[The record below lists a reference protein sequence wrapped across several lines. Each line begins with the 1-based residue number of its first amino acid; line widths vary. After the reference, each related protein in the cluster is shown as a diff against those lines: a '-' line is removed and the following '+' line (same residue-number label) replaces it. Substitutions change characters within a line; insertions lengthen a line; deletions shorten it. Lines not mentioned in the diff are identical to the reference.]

1 MSSVLNRWVVKF
13 QFSGKRRHKFYKKL
27 SQLLANGVNLD
38 RALYQIE
45 TVERRQRNKSM
56 VMAITEWRRNM
67 ENGLNFGVCIGP
79 YVPVGEAMLIEAG
92 SDSGKLER
100 SLKNAQDM
108 VVQQQRI
115 KNSIIS
121 AGAYPLVMILILCA
135 ALFMASYNVIPAFA
149 EVLPIEQWQ
158 GASKTVAQASE
169 FIRENG
175 EKAVIV
181 LSGFLLLAFLSM
193 PRWTGKLRVYF
204 DKIVPWSIYRVWQ
217 GSSFMLSVASLMSAG
232 VRVDDVSLDRI
243 SQRVSPYLKQRMDSV
258 GRELAKGSNFG
269 EALDNTG
276 YQFPDQEIIDDLR
289 IYASLK
295 GFEGNLVEITK
306 DWVNDAEENVKASMK
321 VVNFLA
327 LILIAITLGGLI
339 SALFGV
345 IQQVQSTTR

>member
-1 MSSVLNRWVVKF
+1 MSSFLNRLVVRL
-13 QFSGKRRHKFYKKL
+13 QFNGGRRNKFYKKL
-27 SQLLANGVNLD
+27 HQLLANGVNLD

-45 TVERRQRNKSM
+45 TIERRQKNMSM
-56 VMAITEWRRNM
+56 VMAIMEWRRNM
-67 ENGLNFGVCIGP
+67 DNGINFGVCVAP

-100 SLKNAQDM
+100 SLKNAQEM
-108 VVQQQRI
+108 VTQQQRI
-115 KNSIIS
+115 KGAIVS
-121 AGAYPLVMILILCA
+121 AGAYPLIMILILCG

-158 GASKTVAQASE
+158 GSSKTVAQASE

-175 EKAVIV
+175 GKAMMG
-181 LSGFLLLAFLSM
+181 LGGFLFLAFFSL

-204 DKIVPWSIYRVWQ
+204 DKIVPWNVYRVWQ

-232 VRVDDVSLDRI
+232 VRVDDVSLARI
-243 SQRVSPYLKQRMDSV
+243 SQRVSPYLKQRMNAI
-258 GRELAKGSNFG
+258 GQELAKGSNFG

-276 YQFPDQEIIDDLR
+276 YKFPDQEIIDDLR

-295 GFEGNLVEITK
+295 GFENNLVEITK

-321 VVNFLA
+321 IINFIA

-345 IQQVQSTTR
+345 IQQVQSAAR